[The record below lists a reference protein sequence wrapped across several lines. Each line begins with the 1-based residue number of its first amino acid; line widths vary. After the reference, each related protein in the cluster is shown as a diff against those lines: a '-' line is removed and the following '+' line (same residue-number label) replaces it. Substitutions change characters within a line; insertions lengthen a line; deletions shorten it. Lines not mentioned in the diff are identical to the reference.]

1 MSEWYTPPPPKWP
14 FNEENHDAPLEL
26 GGHHC
31 YNYIINELG
40 VLTDVHILSDTT
52 ILKNI
57 HVSDGFRPPRLTR
70 PILFCWGAWIRR
82 HTSVLPCFGAEF
94 FPFQEGF
101 SLWRF
106 CWLFL
111 FFVGIDVYRILIVRL
126 WRGQPGQ
133 LFPRSAHNSAVSTQR
148 WHSQAPCVP
157 QKPTALGLGL
167 KKGGCQGPT
176 HLANTSIWTK
186 IILIHPIYE
195 HLEIQCV

>member
-26 GGHHC
+26 GGRHC

-82 HTSVLPCFGAEF
+82 HTSVLPCFGAGF

-101 SLWRF
+101 SL
-106 CWLFL
+106 
-111 FFVGIDVYRILIVRL
+111 
-126 WRGQPGQ
+126 
-133 LFPRSAHNSAVSTQR
+133 
-148 WHSQAPCVP
+148 
-157 QKPTALGLGL
+157 
-167 KKGGCQGPT
+167 
-176 HLANTSIWTK
+176 
-186 IILIHPIYE
+186 
-195 HLEIQCV
+195 